1 MKSFLQFL
9 SEENDIVLAT
19 PKNIVTQ
26 TEEPKQDHRR
36 HPMGQFLSFIKS
48 ELPNIDVEDSPES
61 RMYQEE
67 LGKHIDTI
75 TGEDPKHFE
84 AMHADLKGDYEQPT
98 LFDVLYR
105 VTNKVGRATEAR
117 FKKEVHRG
125 GIDPDDLRDIIKAHT
140 DHINDRADTM
150 IRARARKN
158 PKFSMID
165 TLNDISI

>member
-26 TEEPKQDHRR
+26 TGEPKQDHRR

-84 AMHADLKGDYEQPT
+84 AMHADLKGDYEKPT

-105 VTNKVGRATEAR
+105 VTNKVGRSPK
-117 FKKEVHRG
+117 FKNT
-125 GIDPDDLRDIIKAHT
+125 DPDELRDIIKAHA
-140 DHINDRADTM
+140 DHINDRAGNM

-158 PKFSMID
+158 PKFRMID
-165 TLNDISI
+165 SLNDITI